1 MDTTAGTRARASRTR
16 RSWLSWALVLAAV
29 AGCSVPMSRSQ
40 QVGAGEPEIGS
51 RLIVDYGC
59 VSCHVVP
66 GIDAEPAYVGP
77 PLDHWGRRS
86 YIAGNLTNNEANLV
100 RWLTDPQAVEQGT
113 AMPDLDVSEQDAVNM
128 AAYLL
133 SLED

>member
-1 MDTTAGTRARASRTR
+1 MDTATGARIRARHNR
-16 RSWLSWALVLAAV
+16 RVLLRWALVLAVV
-29 AGCSVPMSRSQ
+29 AGCSAPMSRSQ
-40 QVGAGEPEIGS
+40 QVGAGEPEIGA

-77 PLDHWGRRS
+77 PLDHWGQRS
-86 YIAGNLTNNEANLV
+86 YIAGNLTNNEENLV
-100 RWLTDPQAVEQGT
+100 RWLVDPQAVEQGT
-113 AMPDLDVSEQDAVNM
+113 AMPDLDVTERDATNM

>member
-1 MDTTAGTRARASRTR
+1 MDTSAGGRPSSRNR
-16 RSWLSWALVLAAV
+16 RSLLSWALVLAVV
-29 AGCSVPMSRSQ
+29 AGCSAPMSRSQ
-40 QVGAGEPEIGS
+40 QVGAGEPEIGR

-66 GIDAEPAYVGP
+66 GIDSEPAYVGP

-86 YIAGNLTNNEANLV
+86 YIAGNLTNNEENLV
-100 RWLTDPQAVEQGT
+100 RWLVDPQAVEQGT
-113 AMPDLDVSEQDAVNM
+113 AMPNLDVTEQDAVNM
-128 AAYLL
+128 SAYLL